1 MSATSQGRLPKSI
14 PLPSVPF
21 ALLAVLL
28 AALWLAGGASRPD
41 VLGQVVVRCVAWL
54 AVIIL
59 LLMGPRLPRV
69 RTDPVALLLLFTI
82 ALPAIQLVPLP
93 PELWQRLPG
102 RDVFIQAATLS
113 GQAQPWRP
121 LSIVPG
127 ATLNALAS
135 LIVPVATWLLAS
147 SLNDAERRRLP
158 GMLLCVVIATM
169 LVGLAQFSGII
180 YDNPFVNDSP
190 GEISGTFANRNHFSL
205 LMAIGCLLAPTWGL
219 AGERLAYWRLPAV
232 VGLLLLLF
240 LTILGSG
247 SRAGLGL
254 GVVALLLGVILSG
267 HRIRKALAFYPRWV
281 YPTLVAAFAV
291 IIIAF
296 VSLSVMADRAVSIN
310 RAFAL
315 DAGQDM
321 RTRGLPTVLSMI
333 KTYFPFGSG
342 LGGFD
347 PIFRIHEPFALLA
360 PTYFNHAHNDYLEIV
375 LDTGLLGAVLVLS
388 ALVWWGRASMTV
400 WTIGMGRAYA
410 LPRLGSATIFLVMI
424 ASLFDYPAR
433 VPLIMA
439 VTVIAGI
446 WLNATAEV
454 TTLPRRGQHL

>member
-21 ALLAVLL
+21 ALLVVLL
-28 AALWLAGGASRPD
+28 AALWLAGGASRAD
-41 VLGQVVVRCVAWL
+41 VLGQVVVRSVAWMT
-54 AVIIL
+54 VIIL
-59 LLMGPRLPRV
+59 LLTGPRLPRV
-69 RTDPVALLLLFTI
+69 WMDPVALLLLFTI

-93 PELWQRLPG
+93 PEIWQRLPG
-102 RDVFIQAATLS
+102 REVFIQAATLS
-113 GQAQPWRP
+113 GQAQPWRS
-121 LSIVPG
+121 LSIVPS
-127 ATLNALAS
+127 ATLNALGS
-135 LIVPVATWLLAS
+135 LIVPVATWLLVAS
-147 SLNDAERRRLP
+147 VNDDERRHLP
-158 GMLLCVVIATM
+158 GVMLCVVIATM
-169 LVGLAQFSGII
+169 LVGLLQFSGVI

-190 GEISGTFANRNHFSL
+190 GEISGTFANRNHFAL
-205 LMAIGCLLAPTWGL
+205 FMAIGCLLAPTWGL

-232 VGLLLLLF
+232 AGLLLLLF

-254 GVVALLLGVILSG
+254 GVVALLLGVTLSG
-267 HRIRKALAFYPRWV
+267 QRIRKALSFYPRWV
-281 YPTLVAAFAV
+281 YPTLVTAFAA

-321 RTRGLPTVLSMI
+321 RTRGLPTVLSMV

-347 PIFRIHEPFALLA
+347 PMFRMDEPFVLLA
-360 PTYFNHAHNDYLEIV
+360 PTYFNHAHNDYLELILDAGV
-375 LDTGLLGAVLVLS
+375 LGILLLAAAVGWWAWKSMGVWAAGS
-388 ALVWWGRASMTV
+388 SKSNALA
-400 WTIGMGRAYA
+400 
-410 LPRLGSATIFLVMI
+410 RLGSATIFLAMV

-433 VPLIMA
+433 TPMIMA
-439 VTVIAGI
+439 VIIISGL
-446 WLNATAEV
+446 WLKGTS
-454 TTLPRRGQHL
+454 TGSSLPQKRQHL

>member
-1 MSATSQGRLPKSI
+1 
-14 PLPSVPF
+14 
-21 ALLAVLL
+21 
-28 AALWLAGGASRPD
+28 
-41 VLGQVVVRCVAWL
+41 
-54 AVIIL
+54 
-59 LLMGPRLPRV
+59 
-69 RTDPVALLLLFTI
+69 
-82 ALPAIQLVPLP
+82 
-93 PELWQRLPG
+93 
-102 RDVFIQAATLS
+102 
-113 GQAQPWRP
+113 
-121 LSIVPG
+121 
-127 ATLNALAS
+127 
-135 LIVPVATWLLAS
+135 
-147 SLNDAERRRLP
+147 
-158 GMLLCVVIATM
+158 
-169 LVGLAQFSGII
+169 SGII

-321 RTRGLPTVLSMI
+321 RTR
-333 KTYFPFGSG
+333 
-342 LGGFD
+342 
-347 PIFRIHEPFALLA
+347 
-360 PTYFNHAHNDYLEIV
+360 
-375 LDTGLLGAVLVLS
+375 
-388 ALVWWGRASMTV
+388 
-400 WTIGMGRAYA
+400 
-410 LPRLGSATIFLVMI
+410 
-424 ASLFDYPAR
+424 
-433 VPLIMA
+433 
-439 VTVIAGI
+439 
-446 WLNATAEV
+446 
-454 TTLPRRGQHL
+454 